1 MTDLDSIE
9 VYDEMSFQTS
19 ILRVKAKLKE
29 AGFNQLE
36 QARFLTA
43 VSELARNILKY
54 AGKGWIEVSQ
64 VQKLNKLGI
73 KVIAKDQGHG
83 ISDINLAMS
92 DSYSTSGTLGQ
103 GLPGAK
109 RLVDEFAI
117 ESSSAG
123 TQVTLI
129 SWS

>member
-54 AGKGWIEVSQ
+54 ADKGWIEVSQ

>member
-54 AGKGWIEVSQ
+54 AGKGWIEVNQ